1 MEQCRLMR
9 VEANNATNDA
19 LEAQEM
25 YRDDRDNAEGAIEIV
40 AKAKV

>member
-25 YRDDRDNAEGAIEIV
+25 YRDDRDNVSVSRNELV
-40 AKAKV
+40 VS